1 MSEPV
6 IKVGPISHIGI
17 VVEDAEKAA
26 EFYTRVFGVGP
37 FTTKVYD
44 MSEAPYFLIDGKP
57 STAIFKAAIAFSG
70 DVFIELVEVMEG
82 DTNHTQ
88 FLRKHGEG
96 LQHLCFLVDDMKESV
111 AALAKEGLKP
121 ILDYE
126 METVLNGER
135 IAVHEVYLN
144 SGDFV
149 GGTTVQLLQ
158 STPIAS

>member
-26 EFYTRVFGVGP
+26 EFYSRVFGVGP
-37 FTTKVYD
+37 FTTQVYD
-44 MSEAPYFLIDGKP
+44 MSKGPYFLIDGKP
-57 STAIFKAAIAFSG
+57 STAKFKASIAFSG

-88 FLRKHGEG
+88 FLRKKGEG
-96 LQHLCFLVDDMKESV
+96 LQHLCFLVDDMKSAV
-111 AALAKEGLKP
+111 TALKGEGLVP

-126 METVLNGER
+126 METELNGER
-135 IAVHEVYLN
+135 LQVHEVYLN
-144 SGDFV
+144 SAEFV
-149 GGTTVQLLQ
+149 GGTTIQLLQ
-158 STPIAS
+158 STPLES